1 MEQELLTFPAK
12 VIANVKKWIVYW
24 KITISNY
31 YYFKNFLQTRVC
43 CIPIKLDVNARS
55 QDLTVIVHEE
65 LQ

>member
-24 KITISNY
+24 KITIAN

-43 CIPIKLDVNARS
+43 CIPIKLDVNAKS